1 MAFEE
6 GVSSGAIACRS
17 IAAVAG
23 TSILAFFLYKRVYR
37 RKKKEEVV
45 ETSTLPVVSQH
56 QYVQHRHGNIYALV
70 NHLID
75 FNCFKRDI

>member
-1 MAFEE
+1 M
-6 GVSSGAIACRS
+6 S

-23 TSILAFFLYKRVYR
+23 ASILAFCLYVGVYG
-37 RKKKEEVV
+37 RKKKKEVV
-45 ETSTLPVVSQH
+45 ETSTLLAVSQH

>member
-1 MAFEE
+1 M
-6 GVSSGAIACRS
+6 S

-23 TSILAFFLYKRVYR
+23 ASILAFFLYVGVYG
-37 RKKKEEVV
+37 RKKKKEVV
-45 ETSTLPVVSQH
+45 ETSTLLAVSQH

-75 FNCFKRDI
+75 FNYFKRDI

>member
-1 MAFEE
+1 M
-6 GVSSGAIACRS
+6 S

-23 TSILAFFLYKRVYR
+23 ASILAFFLYVGVYG
-37 RKKKEEVV
+37 RKKKKEVV
-45 ETSTLPVVSQH
+45 ETTTLTAVSQH

-75 FNCFKRDI
+75 FNYFKRDLNLK

>member
-1 MAFEE
+1 M
-6 GVSSGAIACRS
+6 S

-23 TSILAFFLYKRVYR
+23 ASILAFFLYVGVYG
-37 RKKKEEVV
+37 RKKKKEVV
-45 ETSTLPVVSQH
+45 ETTTLTAVSQH

-75 FNCFKRDI
+75 FNYFKRDI

>member
-1 MAFEE
+1 M
-6 GVSSGAIACRS
+6 S

-23 TSILAFFLYKRVYR
+23 ASILAFCLYVGVYG
-37 RKKKEEVV
+37 RKKKKEVV
-45 ETSTLPVVSQH
+45 ETTTLTAVSQH

-75 FNCFKRDI
+75 FNYFKRDLNLK